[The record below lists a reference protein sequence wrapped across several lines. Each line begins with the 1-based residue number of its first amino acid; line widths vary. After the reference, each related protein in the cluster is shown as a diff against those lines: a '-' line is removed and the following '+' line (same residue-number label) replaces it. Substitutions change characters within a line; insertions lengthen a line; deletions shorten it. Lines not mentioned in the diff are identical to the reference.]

1 MRGVGPEPIF
11 PAQDQSRATMAGMS
25 LETRSTASAAPANP
39 AHVVPLVT
47 GSILRADA
55 DVRLDGYGHGW
66 IAPISW
72 APTTLAPL
80 NDEERLAE
88 GLRGFARAAAP
99 RRAALLDAQP
109 QGCGRDAAAL
119 ARLSVKSG
127 VAIAAVTGFHTAAHY
142 PTGRRPWIT
151 ADAAL
156 ATFQRELDGGM
167 REQPLA
173 RPAAVAAA
181 LGADAPDDDPCW
193 EAALEACRRS
203 GALLLVR
210 LEPDADLATLISYL
224 ASRGV
229 AGERTYVCR
238 MDTQPDDGLHRELA
252 STGALLGYGGSAFVG
267 DGARGAVA
275 ALEQR
280 LEDGQAGAVAIGLEL
295 EHPGAWDAD
304 LAPQGDGAGP
314 AALFE
319 SVERRLRELGASDND
334 VDGLLG
340 KNLLARA
347 ARSEAPRGSG

>member
-1 MRGVGPEPIF
+1 
-11 PAQDQSRATMAGMS
+11 MS
-25 LETRSTASAAPANP
+25 LQTTPTAASANP
-39 AHVVPLVT
+39 GHVVPLVT

-55 DVRLDGYGHGW
+55 DVRFDGYGHAW
-66 IAPISW
+66 IAPTSQ

-119 ARLSVKSG
+119 ARLSKMSG

-167 REQPLA
+167 REQPLS

-181 LGADAPDDDPCW
+181 LGAEAPDDDPCW
-193 EAALEACRRS
+193 EAAVEACRRS

-210 LEPDADLATLISYL
+210 LEADADLAGLIRYL
-224 ASRGV
+224 DARGV
-229 AGERTYVCR
+229 AGDRTYVCR
-238 MDTQPDDGLHRELA
+238 METQPDDGLHRELA
-252 STGALLGYGGSAFVG
+252 STGALLGYGASAFVG
-267 DGARGAVA
+267 DGACGTVA

-280 LEDGQAGAVAIGLEL
+280 LDDGLEGGVAIGLEL
-295 EHPGAWDAD
+295 ARPGAWASERT
-304 LAPQGDGAGP
+304 GDGDAAGP
-314 AALFE
+314 GALFV
-319 SVERRLRELGASDND
+319 SVERRLRALGASDHH

-347 ARSEAPRGSG
+347 ARAETPGAVG

>member
-1 MRGVGPEPIF
+1 
-11 PAQDQSRATMAGMS
+11 MAAMS
-25 LETRSTASAAPANP
+25 LETTAPAASVNP

-47 GSILRADA
+47 GSILQATA
-55 DVRLDGYGHGW
+55 DVRFDGYGHGW
-66 IAPISW
+66 IAPTSQ

-109 QGCGRDAAAL
+109 QGCGRDATAL
-119 ARLSVKSG
+119 ARLSKKSG

-181 LGADAPDDDPCW
+181 LGAEAPDDDPCW
-193 EAALEACRRS
+193 EAAVEACRRS

-210 LEPDADLATLISYL
+210 LEAGADLAALMRYL
-224 ASRGV
+224 GARGV
-229 AGERTYVCR
+229 PGARTYVCR
-238 MDTQPDDGLHRELA
+238 METQPDDGLHRELA
-252 STGALLGYGGSAFVG
+252 DTGALLGYGARAFVD

-280 LEDGQAGAVAIGLEL
+280 LDDGHEGRVAIGLEL
-295 EHPGAWDAD
+295 ARPGAWASETTGD
-304 LAPQGDGAGP
+304 GDGAGP
-314 AALFE
+314 GALIA
-319 SVERRLRELGASDND
+319 SVEQRLRELGASDGD

-347 ARSEAPRGSG
+347 ARSETPGVVG